1 MPAVKFKGTV
11 SKNESENNG
20 LEEIAHRLV
29 KNEFA
34 RHVII
39 GIVELHKVTKDPGEP
54 PVPTV
59 RFFAVEPVDGDDE
72 IVAKELLD
80 RARKARGMGNIADTL
95 FEATPEDFDYDGP
108 GTRSTEVEGQM
119 ELGTGET
126 RLGPDGPREVP
137 PPSAEEIAAELAEA
151 KVRGEI
157 PAAKF
162 SSEAE

>member
-20 LEEIAHRLV
+20 LEEIANSLV

-34 RHVII
+34 RHVVV

-54 PVPTV
+54 PIPTV

-72 IVAKELLD
+72 ITVKQLLD
-80 RARKARGMGNIADTL
+80 KARKQRGLGNIADTL
-95 FEATPEDFDYDGP
+95 FDSKPSDFDFDGP
-108 GTRSTEVEGQM
+108 ATGRTEIEGQM
-119 ELGTGET
+119 ELSTGET
-126 RLGPDGPREVP
+126 RMGPDGEHEVP

-151 KVRGEI
+151 KAAGV
-157 PAAKF
+157 PAAEF
-162 SSEAE
+162 SGTDK